1 MKGLLFMF
9 MLLFCCCALADSF
22 KFNCCLWNI
31 HSDFLTLLLS
41 CPGGAVARE
50 GGGQAVRRMKCTEKC
65 GGKLLQL
72 VIKCKSPDKECCTLP
87 ELWAAQGKGPTRS
100 SARSCQTVS
109 QVNWGKQADLQSWFW
124 FQLQRHT
131 EMFFAAR
138 IVGIKN
144 VYFMF
149 PSRGTS
155 LPCVACSGSVSVS
168 SACSGSLPPKCC
180 VHCRQTHTHTHI
192 HSQVRLILF
201 IYSALPGESTLQSV
215 YLAARLHKH
224 CLAVALFT
232 HETRRL
238 SITWHLKP

>member
-1 MKGLLFMF
+1 MEQAWG
-9 MLLFCCCALADSF
+9 
-22 KFNCCLWNI
+22 
-31 HSDFLTLLLS
+31 
-41 CPGGAVARE
+41 E
-50 GGGQAVRRMKCTEKC
+50 GGSQAVRRMKCTEKC

-100 SARSCQTVS
+100 CKALCKELPNSPPS
-109 QVNWGKQADLQSWFW
+109 QPGAGRRTCSWFW

-149 PSRGTS
+149 SSRGTS

-168 SACSGSLPPKCC
+168 STCSGSLPPKCC
-180 VHCRQTHTHTHI
+180 VHCRQTPAHTHT
-192 HSQVRLILF
+192 
-201 IYSALPGESTLQSV
+201 
-215 YLAARLHKH
+215 
-224 CLAVALFT
+224 
-232 HETRRL
+232 
-238 SITWHLKP
+238 LKCA